1 MEIFQMNSQGFYL
14 SLFIMIFKKILSYL
28 TFRKQEGSKS
38 NLNLRMMHGMNRI
51 SILMFAVALCV
62 ILVRFVF
69 K

>member
-1 MEIFQMNSQGFYL
+1 MIFQKL
-14 SLFIMIFKKILSYL
+14 ISYL
-28 TFRKQEGSKS
+28 TFRKQTEVKS
-38 NLNLRMMHGMNRI
+38 TFNLRMMHGMNRI

>member
-1 MEIFQMNSQGFYL
+1 
-14 SLFIMIFKKILSYL
+14 MIFKKILSYL

-38 NLNLRMMHGMNRI
+38 NLNVRMMHGMNRI